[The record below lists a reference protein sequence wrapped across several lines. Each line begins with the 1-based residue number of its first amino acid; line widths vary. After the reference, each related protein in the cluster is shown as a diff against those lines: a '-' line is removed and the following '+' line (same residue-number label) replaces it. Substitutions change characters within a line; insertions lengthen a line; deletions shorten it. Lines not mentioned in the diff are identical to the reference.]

1 MNPSVSDPVITP
13 LPKEAPVAASRKLFT
28 IGLPAASDPAD
39 HRFALTPEGAQQ
51 LIENGFEIVMQRGA
65 AAPIHYPDSRYAE
78 CGVKIVER
86 AQAWSADIVIQLSRV
101 NRADVA
107 MMRRGA
113 MLLTLL
119 KPLQATRDDIK
130 ALLEAHIITVAL
142 DMVEDMDGNRPFAD
156 ILAEITGRAAIV
168 GAVSLLADSFGGKG
182 ILLGGVTG
190 VVPCEVTVI
199 GSGRAARAA
208 AGSAFGN
215 GALVRMFD
223 NDIYSLRRAERDLN
237 CRVVTSALHR
247 RVLLNALRT
256 ADVVINTPVEPA
268 MVFDTEAIATMK
280 KGVII
285 FDLTERAGA
294 DFPGVTKCC
303 VGPDMAIPT
312 LKGTQRRVCY
322 TNVVNAVARTTAM
335 ALSNSLLTMLTRL
348 VDCDGMTNA
357 LRLLPGVRS
366 AVVTFF
372 GKPVNADVA
381 KKAGVRQADINIF
394 LTLS

>member
-1 MNPSVSDPVITP
+1 MTTSASDPVITP

-28 IGLPAASDPAD
+28 IGLPAAADPAD
-39 HRFALTPEGAQQ
+39 HRFPLTPEGAQQ

-65 AAPIHYPDSRYAE
+65 AARIHYPDSRYAE
-78 CGVKIVER
+78 CGVRIVER
-86 AQAWSADIVIQLSRV
+86 QQAWSADIVIQLSRV
-101 NRADVA
+101 SRSDVA

-119 KPLQATRDDIK
+119 KPLQATSDDIR

-168 GAVSLLADSFGGKG
+168 SAVSLLADSFGGKG

-208 AGSAFGN
+208 ASSAFGN

-256 ADVVINTPVEPA
+256 ADVVINTPVEPTL
-268 MVFDTEAIATMK
+268 VFDAEAIATMK
-280 KGVII
+280 QGVII
-285 FDLTERAGA
+285 FDLTDRRGA
-294 DFPGVTKCC
+294 DFPGVTRCC
-303 VGPDMAIPT
+303 VGPDMATPSIQ
-312 LKGTQRRVCY
+312 GTQRRVCY
-322 TNVVNAVARTTAM
+322 TNAVNAVARTTAM

-357 LRLLPGVRS
+357 LRLLPGIRC

-381 KKAGVRQADINIF
+381 RKAGVRQADINIF